1 MGILFRFRLNLYK
14 NFLTAIA
21 FCYFKLSFIANSY
34 FMTPA
39 EKRIV
44 LVTGATGGLGTAMC
58 KKLYD
63 DGYTV
68 VANYRNETKAK
79 EWKEALHK
87 EGYDIAIAYGDVAD
101 YESCG
106 QMIDSISKEI
116 GNVDV
121 LVNNAGI
128 TKDGAFRKMTYENWR
143 AVLSTN
149 LDSVF
154 NCTRHVINPMIEK
167 GFGRIIN
174 ISSVNGQ
181 RGQFGQANYSAA
193 KAGMHGFTKTL
204 AMEVANKGITVN
216 TISPGYIGTDMVMAV
231 KEEVRNQIIAQ
242 IPVGRLGGTEEVAYL
257 VSFLASSHASYI
269 TGANLSINGG
279 QHVY

>member
-1 MGILFRFRLNLYK
+1 MKI
-14 NFLTAIA
+14 
-21 FCYFKLSFIANSY
+21 S
-34 FMTPA
+34 
-39 EKRIV
+39 EKRVV

-58 KKLYD
+58 RKLYD
-63 DGYTV
+63 DGYIV
-68 VANYRNETKAK
+68 VANYRNEEKAK
-79 EWKEALHK
+79 EWQEKQHN
-87 EGYDIAIAYGDVAD
+87 EGHDIKMYYADVAD
-101 YESCG
+101 FDSCG
-106 QMIDSISKEI
+106 IMIEKITNEI
-116 GNVDV
+116 GPVDV

-128 TKDGAFRKMTYENWR
+128 TKDGAFRKMSYENWR
-143 AVLSTN
+143 AVMATN

-154 NCTRHVINPMIEK
+154 NCTRHVINPMIDK

-231 KEEVRNQIIAQ
+231 KEEIRNQIIAQ
-242 IPVGRLGGTEEVAYL
+242 IPMGRLGGTEEVAYL
-257 VSFLASSHASYI
+257 VSFLASEHANFI
-269 TGANLSINGG
+269 TGANMSINGG